1 MLRSITLGNFKAFGS
16 AQEVPLGP
24 ITLICGPNSA
34 GKSSIIQSIL
44 LMRQSM
50 QSSSAADNRIVF
62 SGDDVNLGTY
72 ASALFQHKSENKMF
86 FGFTFVPGRS
96 RMALQR
102 PTFSRRSPRYVEMQL
117 DLIRAASQREQ
128 TGEAWITDVKYGVGV
143 GDGRDGLVHLTR
155 MPKKPDTNDGED
167 DIIVPDFQLKGPDS
181 GPTLLR
187 MAAHTRYQRSSG
199 AEGEPSY
206 STEVAQKV
214 DENLVRTARRMRFF
228 SFGFL
233 PSRPDPALL
242 TPRDN
247 GSFETLRQVF
257 GPFNPLE
264 AIKREFIDEMVG
276 VSYLGPLR
284 SPPARHYIISGSDKH
299 TVGTRGERMP
309 QLLYRRKRDVI
320 PRINE
325 KLKEFDIPY
334 TIDVQS
340 AGNTLTGDIITIAL
354 SDRNGIVMSPSDVGF
369 GIGQLLPILVEGIVS
384 IGRTICVEQPEI
396 HLHPRLQG
404 HVADFLVE
412 TAKTYGGPARA
423 TGRPASVSEYGGNQ
437 WIVETHSES
446 IILRLQT
453 LIKLKSIP
461 ADFVSVLYVQPTD
474 KDGSRVLRLR
484 LDEDGDF
491 IDEWPDGFFEES
503 FQEIFMRRK

>member
-1 MLRSITLGNFKAFGS
+1 MLRNIKLENFKAFGI

-24 ITLICGPNSA
+24 ITLIYGPNSA

-50 QSSSAADNRIVF
+50 QSSTLADNSIVF

-72 ASALFQHKSENKMF
+72 SSALFQHKAENKML
-86 FGFTFVPGRS
+86 FGFTFVPGRTRS
-96 RMALQR
+96 IQR
-102 PTFSRRSPRYVEMQL
+102 PTFLRRSSRYVELQL
-117 DLIRAASQREQ
+117 DLARTVSLREQ
-128 TGEAWITDVKYGVGV
+128 TGEAWITEVKYAV
-143 GDGRDGLVHLTR
+143 GDASTSLVHLIR
-155 MPKKPDTNDGED
+155 IPRKPEATDTEEG
-167 DIIVPDFQLKGPDS
+167 IAVADFQLKGPDS
-181 GPTLLR
+181 GAALLR
-187 MAAHTRYQRSSG
+187 LAPHVRYPG
-199 AEGEPSY
+199 GPDADAEAESQP
-206 STEVAQKV
+206 V
-214 DENLVRTARRMRFF
+214 DENLLRIARRMKFF

-233 PSRPDPALL
+233 PSRPDLSVL
-242 TPRDN
+242 GPRDN
-247 GSFETLRQVF
+247 GLDERLRRLF
-257 GPFNPLE
+257 GPYNPLE
-264 AIKREFIDEMVG
+264 AIKREFVDEMVG

-309 QLLYRRKRDVI
+309 QLLYRRKKDVI
-320 PRINE
+320 PKIND
-325 KLKEFDIPY
+325 KLREFDIPY

-354 SDRNGIVMSPSDVGF
+354 SDRNGVIVSPSDVGF

-384 IGRTICVEQPEI
+384 IGKTICVEQPEI
-396 HLHPRLQG
+396 HLHPRLQA
-404 HVADFLVE
+404 HVADFLIE
-412 TAKTYGGPARA
+412 TAKTHGSARKA
-423 TGRPASVSEYGGNQ
+423 TGRPTSVSESGGNQ

-453 LIKLKSIP
+453 LIKSKSIP

-474 KDGSRVLRLR
+474 RGGSRVLRLR

-503 FQEIFMRRK
+503 FQEIFLKRG